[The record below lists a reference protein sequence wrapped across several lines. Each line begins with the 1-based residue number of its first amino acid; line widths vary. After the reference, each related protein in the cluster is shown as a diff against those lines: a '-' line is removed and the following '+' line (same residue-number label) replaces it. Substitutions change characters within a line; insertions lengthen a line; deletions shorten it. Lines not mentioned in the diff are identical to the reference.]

1 MPVVSGKHAS
11 PYHIPVVG
19 EERDVHYN
27 SGRSIDGGGY
37 NQPSSRFGD
46 PMADDFDGGK
56 YGLDD
61 ADDSAAPISDVG
73 GFNFDHDDLGGDAF
87 DFGPSP
93 FKYHR
98 DVSTDGLKGDAH
110 GLDDQVSVRTVIINI
125 IIYLFRKQLSIRKY
139 PKIPTL
145 NQLAKIY
152 FTLNFIL
159 T

>member
-1 MPVVSGKHAS
+1 VVVTVDNYIILLYYIDFKKENGFQGMPVASGKHAS

-56 YGLDD
+56 YGPDD
-61 ADDSAAPISDVG
+61 VDGSAAPISDFG
-73 GFNFDHDDLGGDAF
+73 GYNFDHDDLGDAF

-110 GLDDQVSVRTVIINI
+110 GLDDQVSAHHNNI
-125 IIYLFRKQLSIRKY
+125 IIYLFHKQ
-139 PKIPTL
+139 
-145 NQLAKIY
+145 
-152 FTLNFIL
+152 
-159 T
+159 